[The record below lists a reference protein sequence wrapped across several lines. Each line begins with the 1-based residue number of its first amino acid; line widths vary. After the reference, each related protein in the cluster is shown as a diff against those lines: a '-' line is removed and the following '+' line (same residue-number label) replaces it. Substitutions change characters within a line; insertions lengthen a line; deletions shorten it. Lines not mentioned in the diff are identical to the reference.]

1 MLKQTKADQG
11 SMQLSELVLF
21 WKIEKKDFSSSN
33 GKTLRAKCLGEYA
46 LSKIFEAL
54 IYKTND

>member
-1 MLKQTKADQG
+1 
-11 SMQLSELVLF
+11 MQLSELVLF